1 MKLLRM
7 QTMLIL
13 ILSLALIATGCA
25 KDAQQSASEKA
36 GPEPTLK
43 VGMMSA
49 VDAAPFYHALE
60 AGYYEDEGVD
70 VELVLF
76 TNGQHRQTALQT
88 QQVDGAMSDLVAL
101 ITQSTSDFHLI
112 GTLSTDGAFPLL
124 ATGPLTEGTTV
135 TAGTMEI
142 SVTNYLL
149 DAYLKERYAVEKVF
163 INEIP
168 ARLEAVVSGQLDTG
182 IFPEPFASI
191 GELRNLEKLTF
202 EGIPRE
208 SLNIIAFTEKALE
221 EKEKQIAGF
230 HRAYERAV
238 KDLQRDP
245 ELARTALMNA
255 IPALP
260 EEIRSTMGLPVYHT
274 PSLPSES
281 FTEEI
286 ISWTEGITGTEYAVG
301 PEDLFDARFIN
312 AL

>member
-1 MKLLRM
+1 
-7 QTMLIL
+7 MLIL